1 MAASVTLR
9 RAQAA
14 ARRAPRAAAAAGTA
28 AAAAR
33 RGRATRRESGGGP
46 VHLAAR
52 RGRDAR
58 RVVAVAGRGG
68 AGAPDGQPE
77 EVPPAWDAAE
87 AERTRQLFQ
96 TGGAAGVALASSAAL
111 VGTQVLEVYY
121 FILVVRILLSWW
133 PNTPPM
139 LDPVVDLIYQ
149 VTEPVLAPFRAFIP
163 PINIGGGAVDI
174 SIILA
179 IFLIRWVK
187 NQLMMYAYRGGM
199 A

>member
-1 MAASVTLR
+1 MAAAGTLR
-9 RAQAA
+9 RAQAGGF
-14 ARRAPRAAAAAGTA
+14 RAPRAAAAAA
-28 AAAAR
+28 A
-33 RGRATRRESGGGP
+33 GRAGAGAPAPSGLRG

-96 TGGAAGVALASSAAL
+96 AGGAAGVALASSAAL